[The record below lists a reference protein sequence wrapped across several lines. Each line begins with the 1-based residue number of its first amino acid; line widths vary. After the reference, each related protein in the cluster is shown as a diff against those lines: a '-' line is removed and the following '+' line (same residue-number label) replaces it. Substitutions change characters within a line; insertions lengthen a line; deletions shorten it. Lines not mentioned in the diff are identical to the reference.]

1 MNFEERQHDLTK
13 KQKKRAIRREKAA
26 LQVPDPIKIAAK
38 QEKAAQRAT
47 DPERIA
53 KLEAHK
59 QKVAESK
66 ARSQARRVRHM
77 EQHKQHSKSSTVM
90 NDIAEASEAFEH
102 APAPQT
108 YSTEND
114 HFSSEPASRTRG
126 QKAARDVH
134 EKIQSLVAVHSMPED
149 TGTDAFLV
157 RADALIDQTLASFSS
172 ALSPTDRKNL
182 EEALSL
188 VRTVQLLSSKD
199 YRPQPTGTSDG
210 WLDRVIRGSDPEQQ
224 VVYKRELGIDNVPIK
239 QEDASGSSLD
249 AQEVGLG
256 FSGRLRGGASNDQDV
271 SQIGDT
277 ERDTM
282 MD

>member
-26 LQVPDPIKIAAK
+26 LQVPDPIKIAEK
-38 QEKAAQRAT
+38 QEKAARRAA

-59 QKVAESK
+59 RKVAESK

-90 NDIAEASEAFEH
+90 EDIAEANEALEH
-102 APAPQT
+102 APALQT
-108 YSTEND
+108 YRTAND
-114 HFSSEPASRTRG
+114 HVSKGPGIRTRG
-126 QKAARDVH
+126 QTAARDAR
-134 EKIQSLVAVHSMPED
+134 EKIQSLVAVHSMPEE

-199 YRPQPTGTSDG
+199 YRPQRIGTGDE
-210 WLDRVIRGSDPEQQ
+210 WLDRVIRGSDPEHQ
-224 VVYKRELGIDNVPIK
+224 VIYKREFDSEDVPIK
-239 QEDASGSSLD
+239 QEDASESSLN
-249 AQEVGLG
+249 AREVGLG
-256 FSGRLRGGASNDQDV
+256 LSGRPRGGASDNQHI
-271 SQIGDT
+271 SQVEDT
-277 ERDTM
+277 EQDTM